1 MDKTNLT
8 PAQVAKA
15 RRLIEQAHQLNAA
28 LRDLG
33 ERRIE
38 AKKVFGHH
46 QARTSESE
54 ARNLKTMQ
62 VVALEDGERVLT
74 TAFER
79 QWPERLRELERARE
93 EFEFLDQQYK
103 ELQARWQ
110 DAARVASQLRDLLG
124 IGGHSVQSIG

>member
-1 MDKTNLT
+1 MDRTKLT

-15 RRLIEQAHQLNAA
+15 RRLIEQAHQMNVALN
-28 LRDLG
+28 DLNQ
-33 ERRIE
+33 RRLE
-38 AKKVFGHH
+38 AKKVLGHH
-46 QARTSESE
+46 QARTSDSE

-62 VVALEDGERVLT
+62 VVALENGERVLT

-93 EFEFLDQQYK
+93 EFTFLDQQHR
-103 ELQARWQ
+103 ELQARWH

-124 IGGHSVQSIG
+124 IGGYSVQSVA